1 MEKEEEKKGEVKEK
15 KPKARNVLGGKII
28 GVMQGLLANGIVE
41 TNSTV
46 LKDKLKTKSRA
57 VIRKAMKDLA
67 KEGKVV
73 IREEPRGKR
82 KQYIYKLA

>member
-15 KPKARNVLGGKII
+15 KPKAKNDLSAKII
-28 GVMQGLLANGIVE
+28 GVMQGLLANGVEE

-46 LKDKLKTKSRA
+46 LKDKLKTKNRA
-57 VIRKAMKDLA
+57 VIRKAMKELA

-73 IREEPRGKR
+73 IEEKPRGKR
-82 KQYIYKLA
+82 KTYTYKLA